1 MKENAMIINRETA
14 MSLWN
19 KSYGKSNKVKD
30 FAGREMVKAAYN
42 DRNSDYGWNLDHILP
57 QSKGGKTTES
67 NLICCHILT
76 NDEKADKFPC
86 FSANGKQFEIVKVE
100 NHYEIKEISKK
111 SDKVESKS
119 TDQKDEINFFDSAA
133 GIRFFKSLKG
143 IQNKTIFVGIVDI
156 ELENMKSNAL
166 IDFINEVFSDKNLSY
181 SNQYQKTSI
190 TIKDYN
196 MPKKE
201 DIADL
206 LDRCILLNTYLSR
219 YFLPT
224 EVISNYQ
231 IYYGVSYDDKL
242 DCLSKNN
249 KYISSNYYNYSKCP
263 LIINELVKIN
273 TEANQKIGNDNQYI
287 GHDELR
293 YKVYEYNYV
302 YTKLAENLK
311 KSIK

>member
-1 MKENAMIINRETA
+1 MIINREMA

-42 DRNSDYGWNLDHILP
+42 DRNSNYGWNLDHILP

-143 IQNKTIFVGIVDI
+143 IQNKTIFVGIVVI
-156 ELENMKSNAL
+156 ELENMKSTAL
-166 IDFINEVFSDKNLSY
+166 IDFINEVFSDKNSSY
-181 SNQYQKTSI
+181 SNQYSKTII

-196 MPKKE
+196 MPNKE
-201 DIADL
+201 DNADM

-219 YFLPT
+219 YFMPT
-224 EVISNYQ
+224 GVVSNYQ
-231 IYYGVSYDDKL
+231 IYYGVHSNDNKL

-249 KYISSNYYNYSKCP
+249 NYSNIYYYNKCP

-273 TEANQKIGNDNQYI
+273 TEANQKIGNGNHI
-287 GHDELR
+287 GQDELR
-293 YKVYEYNYV
+293 YKVYEYNYI

-311 KSIK
+311 KLIK

>member
-19 KSYGKSNKVKD
+19 KSYGKSNKIKD

-119 TDQKDEINFFDSAA
+119 TNQEDETNFFDSAA

-143 IQNKTIFVGIVDI
+143 IQNKTIFVGIVVI
-156 ELENMKSNAL
+156 ELENIKSTAI
-166 IDFINEVFSDKNLSY
+166 IDL
-181 SNQYQKTSI
+181 
-190 TIKDYN
+190 
-196 MPKKE
+196 
-201 DIADL
+201 
-206 LDRCILLNTYLSR
+206 RLN
-219 YFLPT
+219 
-224 EVISNYQ
+224 
-231 IYYGVSYDDKL
+231 
-242 DCLSKNN
+242 
-249 KYISSNYYNYSKCP
+249 
-263 LIINELVKIN
+263 
-273 TEANQKIGNDNQYI
+273 
-287 GHDELR
+287 
-293 YKVYEYNYV
+293 
-302 YTKLAENLK
+302 
-311 KSIK
+311 KSIPFQWKATN